1 MLLDDMPTIA
11 ARPQRFTQRRRP
23 SRHAVCMRCEV
34 VRERDFKLVSRRIL
48 DLSETG
54 MLVASDERLLT
65 GESLLVSFRVPFSTL
80 WLDTEAV
87 VARVVHGR
95 RPGDEH
101 RALGLAFED
110 VPAAAVDALRRNLR
124 SLPPPLPKRAAWLGA
139 PRIIAPS

>member
-1 MLLDDMPTIA
+1 MLLLDMPTLA
-11 ARPQRFTQRRRP
+11 ERPQRVASRRRP

-54 MLVASDERLLT
+54 LLVASDERLLT
-65 GESLLVSFRVPFSTL
+65 GESLLVSFRVPFSAL
-80 WLDTEAV
+80 WLDAEAT
-87 VARVVHGR
+87 VARVVHAR

-101 RALGLAFED
+101 RALGLAFESID
-110 VPAAAVDALRRNLR
+110 GALVDALRKNLR

-139 PRIIAPS
+139 ARAVAVC